1 MGAKMTVKRS
11 VLGGLALLLLLALA
25 APAQA
30 GAAHIHF
37 LVTPATP
44 ASGLSDLQA
53 VEGFRNSLAQL
64 AGGYTEWGPSQGA
77 SREGGKLVR
86 QTNFSYL
93 VAADRDLTAD
103 LVKLIQKYFTAP
115 RPFVLHWTGTAS
127 IPLGK

>member
-1 MGAKMTVKRS
+1 MTIKRS

-25 APAQA
+25 APVQA
-30 GAAHIHF
+30 GTAAHIHF
-37 LVTPATP
+37 LVVPPTPTA
-44 ASGLSDLQA
+44 GMNNLQA
-53 VEGFRNSLAQL
+53 LEGFRNALAQL

-77 SREGGKLVR
+77 SREGGKLKR

-93 VAADRDLTAD
+93 VAADRDITTD

>member
-1 MGAKMTVKRS
+1 MIGKKAILGA
-11 VLGGLALLLLLALA
+11 LALVLLLALA
-25 APAQA
+25 IPVQA
-30 GAAHIHF
+30 GPAHIHF
-37 LVTPATP
+37 LVVPPNPA
-44 ASGLSDLQA
+44 AGLNNLQA
-53 VEGFRNSLAQL
+53 MEGFRNALAET

-77 SREGGKLVR
+77 SREGGKLKR

-93 VAADRDLTAD
+93 VAADRDLTGD

>member
-1 MGAKMTVKRS
+1 MTVKRS
-11 VLGGLALLLLLALA
+11 VLGGLALLLLLALT
-25 APAQA
+25 APVQA

-37 LVTPATP
+37 LVVPPAP

-53 VEGFRNSLAQL
+53 VEGFRNALAQL
-64 AGGYTEWGPSQGA
+64 SGGYTEWGPSQGA
-77 SREGGKLVR
+77 SREGGKLR
-86 QTNFSYL
+86 RETNFSYL